1 MNKGLYLK
9 AAWGLL
15 QLPIVMAAF
24 LFLPA
29 WTLDYWEAWV
39 FIGVFFA
46 CTLGITLYLAIED
59 PKLLER
65 RMTVGPAAEREKTQ
79 KVISGL
85 AILSF
90 AAPIIVPAIDHRFGW
105 SVMPTSM
112 AVLGNAL
119 IILSFIGFFFVF
131 RANTYGASTIQ
142 VTEGQRVISTG
153 PYAIVRHPMYSAAL
167 LLMFGIP
174 LALGS
179 WWGLVMFVPAVAGIV
194 WRLLDEEDFLSR
206 NLTGYVDYMRQVPY
220 RLVPLIW

>member
-1 MNKGLYLK
+1 MNKSLYLR

-15 QLPIVMAAF
+15 QLPIIMAVF

-46 CTLGITLYLAIED
+46 CTLAITLYLAIED

-90 AAPIIVPAIDHRFGW
+90 AATIIVPAIDNRLAGPSSRGRWRF
-105 SVMPTSM
+105 SATS
-112 AVLGNAL
+112 
-119 IILSFIGFFFVF
+119 S
-131 RANTYGASTIQ
+131 S
-142 VTEGQRVISTG
+142 S
-153 PYAIVRHPMYSAAL
+153 
-167 LLMFGIP
+167 
-174 LALGS
+174 
-179 WWGLVMFVPAVAGIV
+179 
-194 WRLLDEEDFLSR
+194 
-206 NLTGYVDYMRQVPY
+206 
-220 RLVPLIW
+220 

>member
-39 FIGVFFA
+39 FIGVFFV

-90 AAPIIVPAIDHRFGW
+90 AATIIVPAIDHRFGW

-142 VTEGQRVISTG
+142 VTDGQRVISTG